1 MTITIE
7 NKIAIVTGA
16 GSGIGRAVA
25 LALLEEKVNVYLVG
39 RTKKKIKKSNKKG
52 KKYDIRFDPSRI
64 EWACDCPAFTY
75 RYKFKKKY
83 CKHILEIQDKKFKQR
98 YQ

>member
-25 LALLEEKVNVYLVG
+25 LKLLKEKVNVYLVG
-39 RTKKKIKKSNKKG
+39 RTIKN
-52 KKYDIRFDPSRI
+52 
-64 EWACDCPAFTY
+64 
-75 RYKFKKKY
+75 
-83 CKHILEIQDKKFKQR
+83 
-98 YQ
+98 